1 MAIRKFTRMLALL
14 GLLLVLVS
22 CGGGGSGDPVES
34 SAPPE
39 VLPVY
44 LMLGQSNMVG
54 NKADP
59 ALLPEHLREVQADT
73 LIYKGD
79 WLELAP
85 GVAQDI
91 GFGPEISFAHELRQ
105 VIGII
110 KVAGGGTTL
119 AENWNPNGNLYAKA
133 IQTIRKAA
141 RSRPIKI
148 RAILWMQGESDGKTK
163 AHADAYKTNLEET
176 VASLRR
182 SVGHVPFV
190 LCRVN
195 SPLSRYPYTETVR
208 QAQMTANI
216 PDYRWMDCDG
226 LTTVDDGI
234 HFDAASQ
241 VQLGLMFA
249 DAVR

>member
-59 ALLPEHLREVQADT
+59 ALLPEHLREVQTDT

-119 AENWNPNGNLYAKA
+119 AENWNPRGNLYAKA
-133 IQTIRKAA
+133 MKTYARAKA
-141 RSRPIKI
+141 SRPIEI
-148 RAILWMQGESDGKTK
+148 RAILWMQGETDGVLQE
-163 AHADAYKTNLEET
+163 HADAYKANLEET
-176 VASLRR
+176 VAALRR
-182 SVGHVPFV
+182 EVGNVPFI

-195 SPLSRYPYTETVR
+195 PPLAEYPYAETVR
-208 QAQMTANI
+208 QAQMTVNI
-216 PDYRWMDCDG
+216 PDYHWMDCDS
-226 LTTVDDGI
+226 LTKVADGI
-234 HFDAASQ
+234 HFDTEGQIA
-241 VQLGLMFA
+241 LGRMFA